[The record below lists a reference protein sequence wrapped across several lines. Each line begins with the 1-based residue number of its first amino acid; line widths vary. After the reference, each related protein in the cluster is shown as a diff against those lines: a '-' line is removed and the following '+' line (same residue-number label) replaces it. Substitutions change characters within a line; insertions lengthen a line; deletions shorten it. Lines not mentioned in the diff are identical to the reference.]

1 MRKSIHKI
9 LLSGA
14 LFITLVL
21 SACEKMVEIDPPLNE
36 VTISV
41 VFASDKLAGNA
52 LAGMY
57 TGLSTITTQTTGLAV
72 NTSLQADDLMYIGAN
87 GTYKETFENAYNT
100 ASSIQTA
107 VFSELYHIIYRAN
120 AIIEGLAES
129 SGASAQVKKQYTAEA
144 KVVRA
149 YCYFNLVNNFGGV
162 PLVTTTDVT
171 VSALLPKVDEAKIY
185 EQIVKDLTEAKA
197 DLLADYSASGG
208 TRLGVN
214 KFVAAALLARVSLFT
229 RDYPAAESNASE
241 VIAATNLYSMIPT
254 ASMATGVWTKNN
266 LESIWQMSS
275 PLAVNNQYTVEAGT
289 FLPAP
294 TATAQFEI
302 RTAFLDLFTSTDKRR
317 QRWMTTYNVAGRPV
331 VVPYKYKYTT
341 NQLAINAGVVES
353 PTVLRLAEQYLIRAE
368 ARARIGTNL
377 TGAQSDLNVIR
388 DRAETTASTS
398 LNGPTLVTEIIE
410 ELRKEFF
417 CEQAHRWYTLKRIGQ
432 ADVIL
437 GALKSSYVPEAKLL
451 PFPNNAISANP
462 NLKQNPGYQ

>member
-9 LLSGA
+9 LLSSVTFTA
-14 LFITLVL
+14 LIL

-36 VTISV
+36 VTTSV
-41 VFASDKLAGNA
+41 VFSSDRLAGNA
-52 LAGMY
+52 LAGLY
-57 TGLSTITTQTTGLAV
+57 TGLATITTQTTGLPV

-87 GTYKETFENAYNT
+87 ATYKETYENGYNT
-100 ASSIQTA
+100 ASSIQTS
-107 VFSELYHIIYRAN
+107 VFSELYQIIYRAN
-120 AIIEGLAES
+120 AIIEGLGEGSA
-129 SGASAQVKKQYTAEA
+129 ASAQVKKQYTAEA
-144 KVVRA
+144 KVIRA

-162 PLVTTTDVT
+162 PLVLTTDATVT
-171 VSALLPKVDEAKIY
+171 ALLPKVTVARIY
-185 EQIVKDLTEAKA
+185 EQIVKDLTEGKA

-229 RDYPAAESNASE
+229 QNYPAAESNASE
-241 VIAATNLYSMIPT
+241 VIAATNLYSIIPT
-254 ASMATGVWTKNN
+254 ANMATGVWTKNN

-275 PLAVNNQYTVEAGT
+275 PIAVTNQYTVEAGT
-289 FLPAP
+289 FLPAA

-302 RTAFLDLFTSTDKRR
+302 RPAFLSLFSSTDKRR
-317 QRWMTTYNVAGRPV
+317 ERWMTTYMVAGVPV

-341 NQLAINAGVVES
+341 NALAVAAGVVES

-388 DRAETTASTS
+388 NRAETAASTT
-398 LNGPTLVTEIIE
+398 LDGPTLVAEVIA

-417 CEQAHRWYTLKRIGQ
+417 CEQAHRWYNLKRIGQ
-432 ADVIL
+432 ADAIL
-437 GALKSSYVPEAKLL
+437 TALKPGYKPEAKLL

-462 NLKQNPGYQ
+462 NLVQNPGYQ

>member
-1 MRKSIHKI
+1 
-9 LLSGA
+9 
-14 LFITLVL
+14 
-21 SACEKMVEIDPPLNE
+21 
-36 VTISV
+36 
-41 VFASDKLAGNA
+41 
-52 LAGMY
+52 
-57 TGLSTITTQTTGLAV
+57 
-72 NTSLQADDLMYIGAN
+72 
-87 GTYKETFENAYNT
+87 
-100 ASSIQTA
+100 
-107 VFSELYHIIYRAN
+107 
-120 AIIEGLAES
+120 
-129 SGASAQVKKQYTAEA
+129 
-144 KVVRA
+144 
-149 YCYFNLVNNFGGV
+149 
-162 PLVTTTDVT
+162 
-171 VSALLPKVDEAKIY
+171 
-185 EQIVKDLTEAKA
+185 
-197 DLLADYSASGG
+197 
-208 TRLGVN
+208 
-214 KFVAAALLARVSLFT
+214 
-229 RDYPAAESNASE
+229 
-241 VIAATNLYSMIPT
+241 
-254 ASMATGVWTKNN
+254 MATGVWTKNN

>member
-14 LFITLVL
+14 TFTALIL

-41 VFASDKLAGNA
+41 VFSSDRLAANA
-52 LAGMY
+52 LAGLY
-57 TGLSTITTQTTGLAV
+57 TGLATITTQTTGLPV
-72 NTSLQADDLMYIGAN
+72 NSSLQADDLAYIGTN
-87 GTYKETFENAYNT
+87 GTYIETSGNAYNT
-100 ASSIQTA
+100 ASSIQTSI
-107 VFSELYHIIYRAN
+107 FSELYQIIYRAN
-120 AIIEGLAES
+120 AIVEGLGES
-129 SGASAQVKKQYTAEA
+129 SGASAQVKKQYIAEA

-162 PLVTTTDVT
+162 PLVLATDASIT
-171 VSALLPKVDEAKIY
+171 ALLPKVTEAKIY
-185 EQIVKDLTEAKA
+185 EQIVKDLTEGKA
-197 DLLADYSASGG
+197 DLLTNYSASGG

-229 RDYPAAESNASE
+229 HDYPAAESNASE

-254 ASMATGVWTKNN
+254 ANMATGVWTKNN

-289 FLPAP
+289 FLPSL
-294 TATAQFEI
+294 TATAQFEL
-302 RTAFLDLFTSTDKRR
+302 RPAFLSLFSSTDKRR
-317 QRWMTTYNVAGRPV
+317 ERWMTTYSVAGVPV

-341 NQLAINAGVVES
+341 NALAVAAGVVES

-377 TGAQSDLNVIR
+377 TGAKDDLNVIR
-388 DRAETTASTS
+388 NRAETTASTS
-398 LNGPTLVTEIIE
+398 TDGPTLITEILLE
-410 ELRKEFF
+410 SRKEFF
-417 CEQAHRWYTLKRIGQ
+417 CEQAHRWYNLKRVGQ
-432 ADVIL
+432 ADAVL

-451 PFPNNAISANP
+451 PFPLNAINANP
-462 NLKQNPGYQ
+462 NLVQNPGYQ